1 MTDNNEIEQH
11 ADVLAAEA
19 RGQLPIT
26 VVVTTF
32 NEEDNLERCLLS
44 LGWAAE
50 VIVVDSFSSDRT
62 VEIARSHSA
71 KVIQHAYESHPQQW
85 RWILEEMQAQNEW
98 LFAVDA
104 DFVITTPL
112 WLSLQRGILNE
123 ANQHSGFYV
132 RHAQVFMGRLLRHGT
147 VYPRHWL
154 RVFRRSAARVDD
166 NDLVD
171 VHFLVSGTC
180 GYLNGDLLEDNVK
193 DRDLSFWVNKQ
204 LRFASR
210 QAREELQ
217 RRSIPKGPNVRA
229 LFSSTPDKRI
239 SNLKLLWLRL
249 PLYLRPVLL
258 FTYRY
263 IVMGGF
269 LDGKQGFLYHFT
281 QALFYRLAVDVYL
294 DDLIHVDH

>member
-132 RHAQVFMGRLLRHGT
+132 RHAQVFMGRLLRPG
-147 VYPRHWL
+147 P
-154 RVFRRSAARVDD
+154 VD
-166 NDLVD
+166 
-171 VHFLVSGTC
+171 
-180 GYLNGDLLEDNVK
+180 
-193 DRDLSFWVNKQ
+193 
-204 LRFASR
+204 A
-210 QAREELQ
+210 
-217 RRSIPKGPNVRA
+217 P
-229 LFSSTPDKRI
+229 
-239 SNLKLLWLRL
+239 
-249 PLYLRPVLL
+249 
-258 FTYRY
+258 
-263 IVMGGF
+263 
-269 LDGKQGFLYHFT
+269 
-281 QALFYRLAVDVYL
+281 
-294 DDLIHVDH
+294 